1 MSFWG
6 DEDEAEGGLEA
17 CTEEACE
24 EEEAEEEEEE
34 EEEEVLSPVPS
45 SLSTGWARD
54 VIVISREPFLGR
66 VALLG
71 WGRACRMCVQ
81 RRTCALQPASIV
93 RGGRFSFCLRT
104 VVYRPRSVPAGETK
118 STVPGIPGYRVLYS
132 TVL

>member
-1 MSFWG
+1 VSFWG

-24 EEEAEEEEEE
+24 VEEACTEEEEEEEEEEAE

-104 VVYRPRSVPAGETK
+104 VVYRPRPRSVPAGETK
-118 STVPGIPGYRVLYS
+118 STRY
-132 TVL
+132 